1 MIAKN
6 NQGGNMKHK
15 MHDFLIDLGAR
26 PKRDRPGKFILDH
39 IDSEFYLQFDACR
52 DKSDPSPH
60 TVDFCLVAINDGF
73 TICLKPDCRE
83 QDVMRMI
90 AAMGLRRFTENTR
103 QAFFNWNLDRGGILR
118 YR

>member
-39 IDSEFYLQFDACR
+39 IDSEFYLQFDASR
-52 DKSDPSPH
+52 DESDPSPN
-60 TVDFCLVAINDGF
+60 TVDFCLVSMTEDFIV
-73 TICLKPDCRE
+73 CLKPDCRE
-83 QDVMRMI
+83 HDVMRII
-90 AAMGLRRFTENTR
+90 AAMGISRFTENTR
-103 QAFFNWNLDRGGILR
+103 QAFHDWHRGKICR
-118 YR
+118 NR